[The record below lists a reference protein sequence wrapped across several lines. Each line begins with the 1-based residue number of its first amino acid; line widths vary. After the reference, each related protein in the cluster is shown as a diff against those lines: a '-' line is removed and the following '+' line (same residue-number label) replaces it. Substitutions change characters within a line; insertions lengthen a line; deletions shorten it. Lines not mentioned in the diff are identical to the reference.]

1 MELTFAAA
9 IVIIILFF
17 IFRSPIRK
25 ITDTMNRVV
34 EHGNNVV
41 IVNIT
46 ENTAELN
53 QRMTNAMK
61 KLSDAGGPIDFE
73 EAYLE
78 AMGKKKNNRK

>member
-9 IVIIILFF
+9 IVIIVLFF

-25 ITDTMNRVV
+25 VTDTMNRVV

-46 ENTAELN
+46 ENTADLN
-53 QRMTNAMK
+53 QRMTDAMK
-61 KLSDAGGPIDFE
+61 KLKDAGGPIDFE

-78 AMGKKKNNRK
+78 VMGKKINKK

>member
-9 IVIIILFF
+9 IVIVIVFF

-25 ITDTMNRVV
+25 VTDTMNRVV

-46 ENTAELN
+46 ENTADLN
-53 QRMTNAMK
+53 QRMTDAMK
-61 KLSDAGGPIDFE
+61 KLKDAGGPIDFE

-78 AMGKKKNNRK
+78 VMGKKNNRK

>member
-9 IVIIILFF
+9 VVIIILFF

-53 QRMTNAMK
+53 QRMANAMK
-61 KLSDAGGPIDFE
+61 KLSDAGGPLDFE
-73 EAYLE
+73 EEYLK
-78 AMGKKKNNRK
+78 AMGKKNKK

>member
-9 IVIIILFF
+9 IVIVIVFF

-25 ITDTMNRVV
+25 VTDTMNRVV

-46 ENTAELN
+46 ENTADLN
-53 QRMTNAMK
+53 QRMTDAMK
-61 KLSDAGGPIDFE
+61 KLKDAGGPIDFE

-78 AMGKKKNNRK
+78 ALGKKKTNRK

>member
-9 IVIIILFF
+9 VVIIILFF

-53 QRMTNAMK
+53 QRMANAMK
-61 KLSDAGGPIDFE
+61 KLNDAGGPLDFE
-73 EAYLE
+73 EEYLK
-78 AMGKKKNNRK
+78 AMGKKNKK

>member
-9 IVIIILFF
+9 IVIVIMLFV
-17 IFRSPIRK
+17 FRSPIRK
-25 ITDTMNRVV
+25 VTNTMNRIV

-46 ENTAELN
+46 ENTADLN

-61 KLSDAGGPIDFE
+61 KLKDAGGPIDFE

-78 AMGKKKNNRK
+78 VMGKNNKK

>member
-9 IVIIILFF
+9 IVIIVLFF

-25 ITDTMNRVV
+25 VTDTMNRVV

-46 ENTAELN
+46 ENTADLN
-53 QRMTNAMK
+53 QRMTDAMK
-61 KLSDAGGPIDFE
+61 KLKDAGGPIDFE

-78 AMGKKKNNRK
+78 VMGKKNNRK

>member
-9 IVIIILFF
+9 IVIVIVLFV
-17 IFRSPIRK
+17 FRSPIRK
-25 ITDTMNRVV
+25 VTNTMNRIV

-46 ENTAELN
+46 ENTADLN
-53 QRMTNAMK
+53 RRMTDAMK
-61 KLSDAGGPIDFE
+61 KLKDAGGPIDFE

-78 AMGKKKNNRK
+78 AIGKKINKK